1 MPQAEVVKAKAK
13 PSLVL
18 KQQYGVRKLVTK
30 SVNPR
35 YKEFGHGSYTLKA
48 VPGVPRLFKNKVVN
62 PLIPSIT
69 APSDAPVKAVYTLT
83 GQRVSAS
90 ALTPG
95 VDAVTRADGT
105 AAKLF
110 VK

>member
-1 MPQAEVVKAKAK
+1 MWVEPLWFFNLDKIDWETYTFSEYEIICDYLFSGIGEV
-13 PSLVL
+13 
-18 KQQYGVRKLVTK
+18 
-30 SVNPR
+30 
-35 YKEFGHGSYTLKA
+35 
-48 VPGVPRLFKNKVVN
+48 
-62 PLIPSIT
+62 T

-95 VDAVTRADGT
+95 VYVVTRADGT